1 MRAAIKCAMNGG
13 AAYLQW
19 FGHASQFRWG
29 SVSMFDILDPPTLA
43 PTAQMPFVAHYG
55 CWSGYFI
62 GIQGSP
68 LYNRNEQSLGEVMTL
83 TPGRGAIADLSP
95 TGLHLGS
102 ALLNLNRGLV
112 KTIFQDG
119 VLRVGEAVDA
129 GKLYFY
135 QNGSPWYDLIDTTV
149 LFGDP
154 AVQLRV
160 PQLGQRYVY
169 LPMVQAP

>member
-1 MRAAIKCAMNGG
+1 MRSAIKAAMNGG

-29 SVSMFDILDPPTLA
+29 SVSMFDILDPATLA

-112 KTIFQDG
+112 KTIYQDG
-119 VLRVGEAVDA
+119 VLRIGEAVDA
-129 GKLYFY
+129 AKLHFY
-135 QNGSPWYDLIDTTV
+135 QSGVPWYDLIDTTV

-154 AVQLRV
+154 AIQLRA

-169 LPMVQAP
+169 LPMIQAR

>member
-1 MRAAIKCAMNGG
+1 
-13 AAYLQW
+13 
-19 FGHASQFRWG
+19 
-29 SVSMFDILDPPTLA
+29 MFDILDPATLT

-112 KTIFQDG
+112 KAIYQDG
-119 VLRVGEAVDA
+119 VLRIGEAVDA
-129 GKLYFY
+129 GKLHFY
-135 QNGSPWYDLIDTTV
+135 QSGVPWYDLIDTTV

-154 AVQLRV
+154 AMRLRA
-160 PQLGQRYVY
+160 PQLGQRYLY
-169 LPMVQAP
+169 LPTVQVR

>member
-1 MRAAIKCAMNGG
+1 
-13 AAYLQW
+13 
-19 FGHASQFRWG
+19 
-29 SVSMFDILDPPTLA
+29 MFDILDPATLN

-83 TPGRGAIADLSP
+83 TPGRAAIADLSP

-102 ALLNLNRGLV
+102 ALLDLNRGLV
-112 KTIFQDG
+112 KAVFQDG

-129 GKLYFY
+129 GKLHFY
-135 QNGSPWYDLIDTTV
+135 QSGSPWHDLIDTTV

-160 PQLGQRYVY
+160 PQLGQRHVY
-169 LPMVQAP
+169 LPMIQVR